1 MKSIYELDEILSEL
15 EEDKESYFV
24 DFLNTENVEAG
35 IIRLR
40 KDQKD
45 TQTAH
50 SVDEIYH
57 VIEGEGLISIQARNY
72 AVKKGTCIFVPAN
85 VEHNFHGNKS
95 DLTVFYVLTGK

>member
-15 EEDKESYFV
+15 EEDEESYFV
-24 DFLNTENVEAG
+24 DFLSTKNVEAG

-50 SVDEIYH
+50 SADEIYH
-57 VIEGEGLISIQARNY
+57 VIEGEGFIQIERRNH

-85 VEHNFHGNKS
+85 VQHNFHGNKS
-95 DLTVFYVLTGK
+95 DLTVFYVLTGR